1 MEANAVLQTLAEA
14 LSKNI
19 KVSARSVAE
28 ALDYNELAQEVASE
42 LDYNDIASE
51 LDYDE
56 LASRVDLDDLAR
68 KVDLSDL
75 AAEWDLCD
83 VAASINKELVAK
95 ELDLEAL
102 AAKLPINIIAQHV
115 GNQNPTPL
123 RELERRLAEVEAT
136 AIFAMDAR
144 AAASQP
150 AKDAAARAGEDLLSE
165 VYSANMVFVVEEGR
179 FVSKASVLEK
189 RVDQGLRELEARI
202 NEQDGVLGQILTEQ
216 RNMQMRID
224 TAAPITG
231 QRMAAR
237 FETEDLREML
247 TDCRLRLEAVE
258 RSTRALYEAF
268 LQGYA
273 KAMEARP

>member
-42 LDYNDIASE
+42 LAYNDIASE

-75 AAEWDLCD
+75 AAEWDLCE
-83 VAASINKELVAK
+83 VADAINPARVAIELN
-95 ELDLEAL
+95 LEAV
-102 AAKLPINIIAQHV
+102 AAKLPCETIAQHFS
-115 GNQNPTPL
+115 NQNPTPL

-136 AIFAMDAR
+136 MEMR